1 MDLRKI
7 QKLIEYVECS
17 NIAELEIT
25 EGDNKVR
32 IAKAS
37 TQPTVSVP
45 EMYVS
50 SQPVVPVSQPAPSL
64 VANVAAAS
72 ETHAERDLSK
82 AQKSPM
88 VGTFYRSPSPNAP
101 AFVEV
106 GQTVQEGDTLCI
118 IEAMKLM
125 NEIGAE
131 KSGVIKEI
139 LVQNGEPVEYGE
151 ALFIIE

>member
-1 MDLRKI
+1 
-7 QKLIEYVECS
+7 
-17 NIAELEIT
+17 
-25 EGDNKVR
+25 
-32 IAKAS
+32 
-37 TQPTVSVP
+37 
-45 EMYVS
+45 MYVS

>member
-37 TQPTVSVP
+37 TQATVSVP

-50 SQPVVPVSQPAPSL
+50 SQPVVPVSQPAPNL
-64 VANVAAAS
+64 VANMAAP
-72 ETHAERDLSK
+72 EKPAERDLSK